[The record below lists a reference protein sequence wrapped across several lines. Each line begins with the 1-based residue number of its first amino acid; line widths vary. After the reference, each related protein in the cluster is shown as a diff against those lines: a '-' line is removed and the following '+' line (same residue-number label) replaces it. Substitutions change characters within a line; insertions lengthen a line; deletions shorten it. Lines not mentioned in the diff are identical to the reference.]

1 MIHFLCEDA
10 LYVLLLPYFP
20 FLLLVNSCK
29 KNNQATITI
38 SGTISDSAG
47 TIAAANVQ
55 LSVNEIKME
64 RIPIHSKRFIP
75 AQPVPTDFSH
85 TFDTYNAIEY
95 KIDVISEN
103 RFDQSLTI
111 DPDDLDINQVNTY
124 NFYLDPQAWFKV
136 NLQNTSPV
144 DSNDFLLF
152 QITSPQPS
160 CSGCCNNLVLP
171 FPGEFIDTT
180 LKCMAAGNDVLH
192 LSWTVTKF
200 GFPNQF
206 EDSLY
211 CAIEEIPLN
220 TAFLIDR
227 LITTLPLNRLN
238 GRYPRSLI
246 QSDMHQSYNR
256 SHLRNIS
263 VNYL

>member
-1 MIHFLCEDA
+1 MRRCHLRFIIA
-10 LYVLLLPYFP
+10 VLP
-20 FLLLVNSCK
+20 FLFIVNSCK

-55 LSVNEIKME
+55 LSVNEIKNGTYSNSFE
-64 RIPIHSKRFIP
+64 TFYSGTTGSDGF
-75 AQPVPTDFSH
+75 FSH
-85 TFDTYNAIEY
+85 TFNTYNAIEY
-95 KIDVISEN
+95 KIDVVSEN

-211 CAIEEIPLN
+211 CATGD
-220 TAFLIDR
+220 TAEYSI
-227 LITTLPLNRLN
+227 
-238 GRYPRSLI
+238 
-246 QSDMHQSYNR
+246 SY
-256 SHLRNIS
+256 
-263 VNYL
+263 